1 MVLLKVQS
9 KVLSTA
15 LQDKE
20 MYMLRRYLSSF
31 QRTEDGCFVC
41 REVNDPDDGIIPD
54 IRLSIFDYTFNE
66 CESKKIWKI
75 AKEVLGKETIDLRT
89 IKRIVL

>member
-15 LQDKE
+15 LQNKE
-20 MYMLRRYLSSF
+20 MHMLRMYLGSF

-41 REVNDPDDGIIPD
+41 REVDDPDDGKIAD
-54 IRLSIFDYTFNE
+54 IRLSLFDYTFNE
-66 CESKKIWKI
+66 RESKKLWQI
-75 AKEVLGKETIDLRT
+75 AKETIGKETIDLKT
-89 IKRIVL
+89 ISRVVL

>member
-9 KVLSTA
+9 KVLSAA

-20 MYMLRRYLSSF
+20 MHMLRIYLGSF

-66 CESKKIWKI
+66 RESKKIWEI
-75 AKEVLGKETIDLRT
+75 AKDTIGKETIDFKT
-89 IKRIVL
+89 ISRVVL

>member
-1 MVLLKVQS
+1 MILLKVQS
-9 KVLSTA
+9 KVLSAA

-20 MYMLRRYLSSF
+20 MHMLRIYLDSF

-41 REVNDPDDGIIPD
+41 REVNDPNDGTIPD

-66 CESKKIWKI
+66 REAEKIWDI
-75 AKEVLGKETIDLRT
+75 AKKTIGKETIDLKT
-89 IKRIVL
+89 ISRVVL

>member
-20 MYMLRRYLSSF
+20 MHMLRMYLDSF

-41 REVNDPDDGIIPD
+41 QEVNDPNDGIIPD

-66 CESKKIWKI
+66 RESKKIWQI
-75 AKEVLGKETIDLRT
+75 AKETIGKETIDLKT
-89 IKRIVL
+89 ISRVVL

>member
-9 KVLSTA
+9 KVLSSA
-15 LQDKE
+15 LQNKE
-20 MYMLRRYLSSF
+20 MHMLRMYLGSF

-66 CESKKIWKI
+66 RESEKIWEI
-75 AKEVLGKETIDLRT
+75 AKEVLGKETIDFKT
-89 IKRIVL
+89 ISRVVL